1 MATKIV
7 TYEELKAHNTRDN
20 VWLLIHEKGKWIW
33 IYMDQ

>member
-20 VWLLIHEKGKWIW
+20 VWLLIHEKGE
-33 IYMDQ
+33 YSCLRMDQ